1 MPMSSSA
8 RLRKE
13 SEMGRLEGGRRIL
26 KGARSSRPL
35 VSIVSVVFQDG
46 SELESLLQSIFSRSG
61 NHPAD
66 RDVEVIVIDGG
77 SKDGTVKVLKA
88 WDERIDYWLSE
99 KDSGIYDAMN
109 KGIAAATGDYIFHL
123 NAGDELRQIPTAR
136 LLQCRSEGID
146 VACFNVLTDGRQI
159 YRPRTGFILRLDNSW
174 HHQGTFYRR
183 TSHPGYDTR
192 YRVFGDFDANQKMYL
207 RGCKVAIFPETVSSF
222 STGGV
227 SSQSRR
233 KEIYQI
239 IRNNVGWMYLPIA
252 WTRFQLNDL
261 RHAVHPRWAAL
272 FGA

>member
-1 MPMSSSA
+1 
-8 RLRKE
+8 
-13 SEMGRLEGGRRIL
+13 MGRREGGKRIL
-26 KGARSSRPL
+26 KGARSSKPL

-46 SELESLLQSIFSRSG
+46 SELEPLLQSIFSDS
-61 NHPAD
+61 HD
-66 RDVEVIVIDGG
+66 DQTDSDVEVIVIDGG
-77 SKDGTVKVLKA
+77 SKDGTVDVLEK
-88 WDERIDYWLSE
+88 WNDRIDYWLSE

-109 KGIAAATGDYIFHL
+109 KGIAAATGDYILHL
-123 NAGDELRQIPTAR
+123 NAGDELLQIPRAR
-136 LLQCRSEGID
+136 LYECRSAGID
-146 VACFNVLTDGRQI
+146 VACFNVLTDGESV

-207 RGCKVAIFPETVSSF
+207 SGCKVKIFPETVSSF
-222 STGGV
+222 STDGV
-227 SSQSRR
+227 SSQTRR

-261 RHAVHPRWAAL
+261 RHAVYPRWTDL